1 MKEVKQLKKEV
12 FINLEKEIFKGNL
25 LDIGFSNHGII
36 YNIYKEYIDDTSSV
50 DYIEGKD
57 EKIGIEEGTYD
68 VCALFF
74 TLSDIKL
81 TYSKSKL
88 IGDIY
93 KFLKADGLLYIW
105 DIDKG
110 FAKSF
115 NSEIKIV
122 LPDKSTKQI
131 HLLDLNIF
139 KNSSKENTMKI
150 LKPYFKVITLKN
162 SDNVYYMVCKKRGK
176 SEDERSDSSY

>member
-1 MKEVKQLKKEV
+1 MKREV

-36 YNIYKEYIDDTSSV
+36 YNVCKQYIDDSNSV
-50 DYIEGKD
+50 EYIEGK
-57 EKIGIEEGTYD
+57 ENKIKIEEGAYD
-68 VCALFF
+68 TCVMFLA
-74 TLSDIKL
+74 LSDIKY
-81 TYSKSKL
+81 TQSKKKL
-88 IGDIY
+88 IKDVY
-93 KFLKADGLLYIW
+93 KFLKVDGLLYIW

-115 NSEIKIV
+115 NSRINIL

-131 HLLDLNIF
+131 NIRDLNLF

-150 LKPYFKVITLKN
+150 VQPYFEILTFKN
-162 SDNVYYMVCKKRGK
+162 SDDIYYMECKRRGK
-176 SEDERSDSSY
+176 SKDETIVSGS

>member
-1 MKEVKQLKKEV
+1 MKKEV

-36 YNIYKEYIDDTSSV
+36 YNIYKQYTDDSSSI
-50 DYIEGKD
+50 DYIEGKED
-57 EKIGIEEGTYD
+57 KIGIEEGVYD
-68 VCALFF
+68 ICVLFL

-81 TYSKSKL
+81 THSKIKL
-88 IGDIY
+88 IQDIY
-93 KFLKADGLLYIW
+93 KFLKIDGLLYIW

-110 FAKSF
+110 FSKTF
-115 NSEIKIV
+115 NSKIKIV

-131 HLLDLNIF
+131 YLRDLNIF

-150 LKPYFKVITLKN
+150 LQPYFEILTLKN
-162 SDNVYYMVCKKRGK
+162 SDNVYYMICKKKGK
-176 SEDERSDSSY
+176 SEDESNTSRY

>member
-1 MKEVKQLKKEV
+1 LKKEV
-12 FINLEKEIFKGNL
+12 FINLETEIFKGNL

-36 YNIYKEYIDDTSSV
+36 YNICKQYIDDSSSI

-57 EKIGIEEGTYD
+57 EKIEIEEGVYD
-68 VCALFF
+68 TCALFF
-74 TLSDIKL
+74 TLSDIRL
-81 TYSKSKL
+81 THNKSKL
-88 IGDIY
+88 IKDIY
-93 KFLKADGLLYIW
+93 KFLKVDGLLYIW

-131 HLLDLNIF
+131 HLRDFDIF

-150 LKPYFKVITLKN
+150 LQPYFKVSTLKS
-162 SDNVYYMVCKKRGK
+162 SDNVYYMICKKRGK
-176 SEDERSDSSY
+176 L